1 MSSERHQKVSDLFR
15 AACELAPDA
24 RTAFLDQAC
33 AKNPEVRAEVEALL
47 AHDDQHPSFLEET
60 APTVEQQK
68 TPPPPMALNITAHV
82 ASHTLILDQLIVEA
96 LMIPLNVVV
105 LSVFLHN
112 FAKMALAQRN
122 GLGEALRLD

>member
-1 MSSERHQKVSDLFR
+1 
-15 AACELAPDA
+15 
-24 RTAFLDQAC
+24 
-33 AKNPEVRAEVEALL
+33 
-47 AHDDQHPSFLEET
+47 
-60 APTVEQQK
+60 
-68 TPPPPMALNITAHV
+68 MALNITAHV

-96 LMIPLNVVV
+96 LMIPLTVVV